1 MLFSWIGKA
10 DLASMNS
17 GLGESKLD
25 ANFTAHS
32 FTDGKG
38 PVKTLLS
45 NFESHD
51 VHLLCNYDKS
61 KGEAFS
67 EWLGQSVTLHFV
79 DFADPTDYSEIF
91 PAVKSVLDKTGASSH
106 PDVVF
111 HLSSG
116 TPAMAAIWV
125 LLGKSLYPAQLVQ
138 TFNNEIKLAEIPF
151 DIQLDLIPKLLASS
165 DRIWT
170 HLAEKSPQEIEGFQ
184 SIVGNS
190 KAIREAVGRAQRI
203 AIRDVATLITG
214 ESGTGK
220 ELFAKAIHA
229 ASHRRTNKIVA
240 VNCAAFTADLLDSE
254 LFGHEKGAFTGASG
268 AKKGAFEQADG
279 GTLFLDEVGECS
291 LEMQAKLLRVL
302 QPPPGQSGSK
312 RVFRKVGAEKDTV
325 VDVRVISATN
335 RDLEEEVQK
344 GKFRD
349 DLLYRLRIVAL
360 NLPPLRYRDG
370 DVSLLAKA
378 LLLSINNQF
387 QEVEPGY
394 APRQFSSDALEYI
407 DRQPWIGNV
416 RALSNCITQAAIMSD
431 STTLGLEDISAAMP
445 GNQKVTQ
452 ESKTLGEDFSI
463 NEHLDGIKRDYLRTA
478 IRQSGGS
485 KKRAA
490 ELLGYNNYQTLDNQL
505 SSLGMKFREIWK
517 E

>member
-1 MLFSWIGKA
+1 MF
-10 DLASMNS
+10 
-17 GLGESKLD
+17 
-25 ANFTAHS
+25 
-32 FTDGKG
+32 
-38 PVKTLLS
+38 
-45 NFESHD
+45 
-51 VHLLCNYDKS
+51 
-61 KGEAFS
+61 
-67 EWLGQSVTLHFV
+67 
-79 DFADPTDYSEIF
+79 YS
-91 PAVKSVLDKTGASSH
+91 
-106 PDVVF
+106 
-111 HLSSG
+111 
-116 TPAMAAIWV
+116 
-125 LLGKSLYPAQLVQ
+125 
-138 TFNNEIKLAEIPF
+138 
-151 DIQLDLIPKLLASS
+151 
-165 DRIWT
+165 R
-170 HLAEKSPQEIEGFQ
+170 
-184 SIVGNS
+184 
-190 KAIREAVGRAQRI
+190 
-203 AIRDVATLITG
+203 
-214 ESGTGK
+214 
-220 ELFAKAIHA
+220 
-229 ASHRRTNKIVA
+229 
-240 VNCAAFTADLLDSE
+240 
-254 LFGHEKGAFTGASG
+254 
-268 AKKGAFEQADG
+268 
-279 GTLFLDEVGECS
+279 
-291 LEMQAKLLRVL
+291 
-302 QPPPGQSGSK
+302 PPGQSGSK

-505 SSLGMKFREIWK
+505 NSLGMKFGEIWK